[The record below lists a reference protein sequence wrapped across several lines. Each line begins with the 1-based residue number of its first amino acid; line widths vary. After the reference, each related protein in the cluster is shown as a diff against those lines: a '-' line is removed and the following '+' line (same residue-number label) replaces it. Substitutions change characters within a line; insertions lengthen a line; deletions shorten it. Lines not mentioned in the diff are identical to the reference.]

1 MIFVIKNL
9 TLLFCFVSFSLQIQI
24 LRLIILKVRFNT
36 IFQYL
41 PFIGHIYGRCLLR
54 APKHWEQKQ
63 CFHLSYSTYRLY
75 AVIWSYENKCV
86 NLKPHISTMQCLQLA
101 ERGNRAFLIFLSS
114 EVKCNPII
122 LKWAVKQ
129 LPIIKGIKLLI

>member
-1 MIFVIKNL
+1 MVAAFFELPNTGNKSS
-9 TLLFCFVSFSLQIQI
+9 VSMFRI
-24 LRLIILKVRFNT
+24 LPN
-36 IFQYL
+36 
-41 PFIGHIYGRCLLR
+41 
-54 APKHWEQKQ
+54 
-63 CFHLSYSTYRLY
+63 RLY
-75 AVIWSYENKCV
+75 TVIWRCENKCV

-101 ERGNRAFLIFLSS
+101 ERGNRAFLIFLS